1 MNDNHTPA
9 RDRIQIGSAILW
21 ASGCVLAALIIMQAG
36 RLAPNPAYADM
47 AASSSSGFSI
57 VTSSNGQGPPS
68 APYENLYIID
78 NTEQVLYIYTIPNAT
93 SPGGSRLEL
102 LGGNYLPQLFRAAR

>member
-1 MNDNHTPA
+1 MNTSQPPV
-9 RDRIQIGSAILW
+9 RDRIQIGSAVLW

-57 VTSSNGQGPPS
+57 VTSSNGQGPPT